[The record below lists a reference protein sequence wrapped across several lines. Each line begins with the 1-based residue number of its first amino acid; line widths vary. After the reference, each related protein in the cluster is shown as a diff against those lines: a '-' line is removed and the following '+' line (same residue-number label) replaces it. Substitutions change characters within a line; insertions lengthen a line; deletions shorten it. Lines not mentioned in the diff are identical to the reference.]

1 MSLEVFLALA
11 GVLLLL
17 CVFANKISS
26 KFGIPSL
33 LIFLAVG
40 MLAGSDG
47 LGIQFYSAKISNY
60 GGSVALAF
68 ILFSGGLETQWKSVR
83 PIIARGS
90 LLSTLGVALTALFLF
105 FFVYYIFRLDFSTAL
120 LLSVIVSSTDAPAV
134 FNILRSNNLYLN
146 NDRLKSILEFESG
159 SNDPMA
165 VILSMGAITMLAT
178 QEISISK
185 MTEVFVM
192 QMGVGLFCGI
202 FFGRV
207 TLYILKKWAFVYQGL
222 YPVFGISV
230 VFLTYSL
237 TQLMQGNG
245 YLALYL
251 CGIILG
257 NASYPYRNPFIQFQ
271 DAMAWVM
278 QIGMFLTLGLLVNP
292 RELGEVFWI
301 SLGAS
306 ICLMFF
312 ARPMA
317 VFICLAK
324 SEFTRSDKLFVS
336 WAGLKGAV
344 PIILATYPLIAN
356 IPDARYLFNL
366 IFFLVIISVLFQ
378 GRTLAPFARF
388 LKLSHDEPRAS
399 DIQQAG
405 NAPGLPTGQPHG
417 EEEEADDYKTIFQY
431 LAEGV
436 RFISDEWNKY
446 KEEETAAERQLPSFR
461 NFFRYL
467 RRSYRKNVRTLREYC
482 LSDEKDGAPEEQG
495 GDSLPAPEETAAEA
509 APEPSEKALGD
520 KKDTAG
526 KSAEKSSDAP
536 ADEKKDTAGKKD
548 GGTTGAKTET
558 PEQETVSG
566 GKKASA
572 GKKADKQ
579 SEAPAEDKKAA
590 VKKKEDKAPAKKG
603 AGNNAARK
611 PSEKSAEEAKEAPS
625 GKKKTVTA

>member
-11 GVLLLL
+11 GILLLL

-105 FFVYYIFRLDFSTAL
+105 FFVYTVFRLDFSTAL

-178 QEISISK
+178 QEISFSK

-312 ARPMA
+312 ARPLA
-317 VFICLAK
+317 VFICLAR
-324 SEFTRSDKLFVS
+324 SEFTRSDKLFIS

-378 GRTLAPFARF
+378 GRTLTPFARF
-388 LKLSHDEPRAS
+388 LKLSHDKPRAS

-405 NAPGLPTGQPHG
+405 NAPGLPSGQPHD
-417 EEEEADDYKTIFQY
+417 EEEEADDYKTVFQY
-431 LAEGV
+431 LAEGI

-446 KEEETAAERQLPSFR
+446 KEEETVAERQLPSFH

-482 LSDEKDGAPEEQG
+482 LADEKNGSPAERTEAGLLPLSEETTE
-495 GDSLPAPEETAAEA
+495 EETAEPGKVKPSAVKKAEKPDAPSEEKTTAAGKTQTPEREASLGEKKPATGKKAEKQAEA
-509 APEPSEKALGD
+509 PAEKKKAAAEKKEEKPSAK
-520 KKDTAG
+520 
-526 KSAEKSSDAP
+526 KSAEKTP
-536 ADEKKDTAGKKD
+536 A
-548 GGTTGAKTET
+548 
-558 PEQETVSG
+558 Q
-566 GKKASA
+566 KAS
-572 GKKADKQ
+572 D
-579 SEAPAEDKKAA
+579 
-590 VKKKEDKAPAKKG
+590 
-603 AGNNAARK
+603 
-611 PSEKSAEEAKEAPS
+611 KSAEENKSAP
-625 GKKKTVTA
+625 TVKRKNATL

>member
-1 MSLEVFLALA
+1 MSLEIFLALA

-60 GGSVALAF
+60 AGSVALAF
-68 ILFSGGLETQWKSVR
+68 ILFSGGLETQWHSVR
-83 PIIARGS
+83 PILARGS

-105 FFVYYIFRLDFSTAL
+105 FFVYYIFRLDFPTAL

-146 NDRLKSILEFESG
+146 NDRLKSVLEFESG

-178 QEISISK
+178 QEISFSK

-292 RELGEVFWI
+292 SELGEVFWI

-312 ARPMA
+312 ARPLA

-324 SEFTRSDKLFVS
+324 SKFTRSDKLFVS

-356 IPDARYLFNL
+356 IPNARYLFNL

-405 NAPGLPTGQPHG
+405 NAPGLPTGQPH
-417 EEEEADDYKTIFQY
+417 EEEEEPDDYKTMFQY
-431 LAEGV
+431 LAEGI
-436 RFISDEWNKY
+436 RFISNEWIKY
-446 KEEETAAERQLPSFR
+446 KAEETAAERQLPSFR

-467 RRSYRKNVRTLREYC
+467 RRSYRRNVRTLKEYC
-482 LSDEKDGAPEEQG
+482 LSDEKNCTSAERAAAGLLPLPEEGAPKEAG
-495 GDSLPAPEETAAEA
+495 GDMKDA
-509 APEPSEKALGD
+509 SEKG
-520 KKDTAG
+520 
-526 KSAEKSSDAP
+526 AEKQPAAP
-536 ADEKKDTAGKKD
+536 ADEQKAAAEKKAGK
-548 GGTTGAKTET
+548 GTAAK
-558 PEQETVSG
+558 PENPEREAASAAKKPAV
-566 GKKASA
+566 GKKAEKQA
-572 GKKADKQ
+572 EEPAAEKKT
-579 SEAPAEDKKAA
+579 S
-590 VKKKEDKAPAKKG
+590 VKKNTEKDDMRKASDKSTKENKETPAL
-603 AGNNAARK
+603 
-611 PSEKSAEEAKEAPS
+611 
-625 GKKKTVTA
+625 KKKSTAT